1 MKIVF
6 LGQFN
11 PYRVSQNDYDS
22 LQFELEQLTNLIG
35 INLELLSSFIVLKF
49 YVLLIY
55 IAYPPVL
62 AGPSHRFN
70 VT

>member
-6 LGQFN
+6 LGQFR
-11 PYRVSQNDYDS
+11 PYRVSQNDYDP
-22 LQFELEQLTNLIG
+22 LLFELEQLTNLIG
-35 INLELLSSFIVLKF
+35 INLGLLSSFIVLKF

-62 AGPSHRFN
+62 AGPSHRLD